1 MMAMKRYAW
10 IPVAVALLLLQAC
23 ASVSSTAVF
32 YQPTTANYYPPKP
45 SNAVIPILN
54 APPVH
59 PYFEIG
65 RFAFQTTLGYP
76 FAINSVIYNA
86 RRAGADAV
94 IVKNCQNWSVPYS
107 YVVPP
112 TVGYIPVG
120 GYSGYGGWYGG
131 RCGGWGGGYY
141 GGGVVPVVYPGYAGY
156 SYQNFTGIDA
166 RMIMYK

>member
-1 MMAMKRYAW
+1 MKRYAW
-10 IPVAVALLLLQAC
+10 IPVAVAMVLLQAC

-45 SNAVIPILN
+45 SNAIIPILN
-54 APPVH
+54 APPVR

-112 TVGYIPVG
+112 TVGYVPVGGYG
-120 GYSGYGGWYGG
+120 GYSGYGGRYGG
-131 RCGGWGGGYY
+131 RCRGWGGGYY

>member
-1 MMAMKRYAW
+1 MKR
-10 IPVAVALLLLQAC
+10 IHLQLISGLMLLLSGC

-45 SNAVIPILN
+45 STVVIPMLN
-54 APPVH
+54 TPPTR

-94 IVKNCQNWSVPYS
+94 IIKNCQNWSVPYS

-112 TVGYIPVG
+112 TVGYVPVG
-120 GYSGYGGWYGG
+120 GGGWYGG
-131 RCGGWGGGYY
+131 RCGWGGGWGGGYY

-156 SYQNFTGIDA
+156 SFQNFTGIDA
-166 RMIMYK
+166 RMIIYK